1 MDDRFNQKLNIKIVI
16 LWVLISSNS
25 EEKFLLITLVNLK
38 CLNNYN
44 L

>member
-25 EEKFLLITLVNLK
+25 EEKIFTNYFGKLK
-38 CLNNYN
+38 MFE
-44 L
+44 

>member
-1 MDDRFNQKLNIKIVI
+1 MDDRFNQKLIIKIVM

-38 CLNNYN
+38 SLNNYN